1 MTFGLG
7 WLSYLGIFREA
18 ICFFRLTL
26 GVVSHTSGCVQETLV
41 LVTGM
46 DARVASAFID
56 LVRETHKMQVATCR
70 RMSKSAKKCFEK
82 LEKEL

>member
-18 ICFFRLTL
+18 ICFRLTL
-26 GVVSHTSGCVQETLV
+26 GVVSHMSGCVQETLV

-46 DARVASAFID
+46 DACVASVFID
-56 LVRETHKMQVATCR
+56 LAREAHCM
-70 RMSKSAKKCFEK
+70 
-82 LEKEL
+82 